1 VNIIRKQK
9 FLDSLQAIILFIAR
23 DKPSAAVRFYIKLNE
38 KLETLLDNPKRCR
51 QSIYR
56 KDENYRDLI
65 FDGYTI
71 IYKISKN
78 TITVLDIFKWQK
90 R

>member
-1 VNIIRKQK
+1 MN
-9 FLDSLQAIILFIAR
+9 IILFIAS

-38 KLETLLDNPKRCR
+38 KLETLPDNPKRCR
-51 QSIYR
+51 KSIYR